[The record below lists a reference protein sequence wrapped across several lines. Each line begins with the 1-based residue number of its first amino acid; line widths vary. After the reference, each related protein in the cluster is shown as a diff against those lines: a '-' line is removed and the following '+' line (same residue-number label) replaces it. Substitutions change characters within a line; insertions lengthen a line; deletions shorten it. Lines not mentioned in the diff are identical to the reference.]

1 MGKITIKP
9 LSDRVVVKPIE
20 VEKKTAAGIILP
32 DANKEK
38 PQEGIVI
45 NVGPGKKDEPMTLKE
60 NDHILFSKYGG
71 TEYKMGDE
79 TFIIMRESD
88 VYAVIEN

>member
-1 MGKITIKP
+1 MGKINIKP

-71 TEYKMGDE
+71 TEYKMEDE

>member
-1 MGKITIKP
+1 MDGINIRP

-20 VEKKTAAGIILP
+20 GEKKTAAGIILP

-45 NVGPGKKDEPMTLKE
+45 NVGPGKKDEPMVLKKD
-60 NDHILFSKYGG
+60 DHILFSKYGG
-71 TEYKMGDE
+71 TEYKIGDE
-79 TFIIMRESD
+79 TFLIMRESD
-88 VYAVIEN
+88 VYAVIES

>member
-1 MGKITIKP
+1 MEKVNIRP

-20 VEKKTAAGIILP
+20 MEKKTAAGIILP

-45 NVGPGKKDEPMTLKE
+45 NVGPGKKDEPMTLKI

-71 TEYKMGDE
+71 TEYKIGDE

-88 VYAVIEN
+88 VYAVIE

>member
-1 MGKITIKP
+1 MGKINIKP

-71 TEYKMGDE
+71 TEYKIGDE

>member
-1 MGKITIKP
+1 MEKVNIRP

-20 VEKKTAAGIILP
+20 MEKKTAAGIILP

-45 NVGPGKKDEPMTLKE
+45 NVGPGKKDEPMTLRI

-71 TEYKMGDE
+71 KEYKIGDE

-88 VYAVIEN
+88 VYAVIE

>member
-1 MGKITIKP
+1 MGKINIKP

-71 TEYKMGDE
+71 TEYKMEDE
-79 TFIIMRESD
+79 TFIIMSESD

>member
-1 MGKITIKP
+1 MGKINIKP

>member
-1 MGKITIKP
+1 MGKINIKP

-20 VEKKTAAGIILP
+20 VEKQTAAGIILP

>member
-1 MGKITIKP
+1 MGKINIKP

-38 PQEGIVI
+38 PHEGIVI

>member
-1 MGKITIKP
+1 MGKINIKP

-60 NDHILFSKYGG
+60 NDHILFSKYGE

>member
-1 MGKITIKP
+1 MGKINIKP

-88 VYAVIEN
+88 VYAVIEK

>member
-1 MGKITIKP
+1 MGKINIKP

-71 TEYKMGDE
+71 TEYKIGDE
-79 TFIIMRESD
+79 TFIIMR
-88 VYAVIEN
+88 